1 VFHDQSSTFSAL
13 PAPIGWCILTPLAA
27 FRSRAAERRSA
38 KG

>member
-1 VFHDQSSTFSAL
+1 LTNALAVSTSRSL
-13 PAPIGWCILTPLAA
+13 STLTPLAA

>member
-1 VFHDQSSTFSAL
+1 MHLSRFITIATC
-13 PAPIGWCILTPLAA
+13 ARTLTSLAA